1 MEGGWTKNNMLIYGI
16 ILSLTILTVGIF
28 GFCNNDN
35 LIMIVISL
43 ELILLSIGILFVHYS
58 FILDDLIGATIS
70 LLLVPLAGAES
81 AIALAIL
88 VAYYPLRGS

>member
-1 MEGGWTKNNMLIYGI
+1 MLIYGLI
-16 ILSLTILTVGIF
+16 FSLTIFFVGLF

-43 ELILLSIGILFVHYS
+43 ELILLSIGILFVHFS
-58 FILDDLIGATIS
+58 FLFDDLIGGTIS

-81 AIALAIL
+81 AIALAYL
-88 VAYYPLRGS
+88 VAYYPLRGSLSLN